1 MHFYQLN
8 SSVKWDLYGKNLL
21 GEGLRVLLRLSGIK
35 LRQRERGRERESTG
49 AYVCCISITS
59 NIVYVPHSIFSA
71 PTSPTCMLCD
81 LIIGKEWND
90 AMALYE
96 LVAPIALQKDLFRV
110 EERLFIKA
118 MNFTAKSLGTTCQA
132 KQMNSPYQTI
142 IRCRV
147 HLVEDY
153 SIWSSLI
160 QVAPVNTG
168 SNQATQ
174 CSKLFCPHVPLVI
187 LGYN

>member
-1 MHFYQLN
+1 
-8 SSVKWDLYGKNLL
+8 
-21 GEGLRVLLRLSGIK
+21 
-35 LRQRERGRERESTG
+35 
-49 AYVCCISITS
+49 
-59 NIVYVPHSIFSA
+59 
-71 PTSPTCMLCD
+71 
-81 LIIGKEWND
+81 
-90 AMALYE
+90 MALYE

-147 HLVEDY
+147 HLEEDY

-187 LGYN
+187 LGYNQQKQSSNGGRALKTPQYLSMMSSHPNNGSILIQITCLIGRQAFKSRRPIFTLPFQFLIALTELPYCLSQNCGTASNFNLGRQ